1 MCIKLPIVNGQ
12 QWVIHTKAL
21 KTIWIKT
28 MLFIASIVYLIPS
41 GSVDGKVK
49 EKKSSCFK
57 TVSINIF
64 IVHKEIVVK
73 HTDAGGTITFLYYF
87 ISFLLI

>member
-41 GSVDGKVK
+41 RSVDGKVK
-49 EKKSSCFK
+49 EKKSSCSK
-57 TVSINIF
+57 TVLNTQTLEARQYHPLF
-64 IVHKEIVVK
+64 
-73 HTDAGGTITFLYYF
+73 F
-87 ISFLLI
+87 

>member
-1 MCIKLPIVNGQ
+1 MI
-12 QWVIHTKAL
+12 
-21 KTIWIKT
+21 
-28 MLFIASIVYLIPS
+28 FIASIVYLIPN

-73 HTDAGGTITFLYYF
+73 HTDAGGTELPPPFFNFLFTYLFSITFLYYF